1 MVTYEITAE
10 VREDLAESYEMFM
23 RERHIPDL
31 LATGCFVAAT
41 LSRSGVGRYRIRYE
55 APDQASLDR
64 YLATEAPRLR
74 ADLAAQFPVGVGLT
88 REVWTVV
95 QSWPATPRASA

>member
-10 VREDLAESYEMFM
+10 VREDLAEAYETFM
-23 RERHIPDL
+23 REQHIPDL
-31 LATGCFVAAT
+31 LATGCFAGAT
-41 LSRSGVGRYRIRYE
+41 LSRSSVGRYRIRYE
-55 APDQASLDR
+55 APDQSALDR

-74 ADLAAQFPVGVGLT
+74 AHLAAQFPVGVGLT

-95 QSWPATPRASA
+95 QSWPKTSGASA